1 MTLVSSSSSS
11 STERDNSRWKWAL
24 QVLFLFL
31 YCHRKRRVRN
41 LVEGKRHRTE
51 RIYIP
56 RYRRSSYPIRESTK
70 VQVDDN
76 YCCYWLLYSLSPQT
90 SSYVIRLTKKKN
102 DLKNALQLYSS
113 IKWLNGDRKGWE
125 MTLAWKKEGKR
136 EKKLLCT
143 SALHGIIPRVWLLP
157 GR

>member
-1 MTLVSSSSSS
+1 MTLVSSSSSSSGS

-31 YCHRKRRVRN
+31 YCHRKRRVGN
-41 LVEGKRHRTE
+41 LVEEKRHRTG

-56 RYRRSSYPIRESTK
+56 PSKRSCYPIRESTK

-76 YCCYWLLYSLSPQT
+76 YCCYWLLSLSSLSPQT
-90 SSYVIRLTKKKN
+90 SSYVIRLTKKKT
-102 DLKNALQLYSS
+102 DLKNAMQLYSS

-125 MTLAWKKEGKR
+125 MTLAWKKKEGKR
-136 EKKLLCT
+136 KSCY
-143 SALHGIIPRVWLLP
+143 ARVRYM
-157 GR
+157 G